1 MRPPWN
7 LTRGTG
13 LEPGEAGLARRPE
26 SPPQRPPSEIRQP
39 EEPPPREP
47 RGVRP
52 AGGPTSQWEM
62 GTISG
67 RSLGGRVQA
76 GLTATLASGV
86 THGVIVALVLWQAGP
101 AAIREFSEVL
111 PALYLYAPDRR
122 PDTPREMRLPFEAPD
137 GSRLGSDVPVETT
150 APGGTVQ
157 PERPQRLIG
166 LPPPGRTTMRL
177 DSVFSAIAVDSE
189 VVRFPSAAPIYPNTL
204 LEGGVE
210 GSVEAEFVVDT
221 TGRVD
226 LETVRV
232 LNSSHDDFTS
242 SVQTALAGAM
252 FRPAWRN
259 LRKVRQLVRQRFSF
273 RIYRGPDSVSM

>member
-7 LTRGTG
+7 SARGRGPVPGPARLTAG
-13 LEPGEAGLARRPE
+13 PEAPPQGAPSEVSRPE
-26 SPPQRPPSEIRQP
+26 GRAPGDPRVVCPGRGPS
-39 EEPPPREP
+39 
-47 RGVRP
+47 
-52 AGGPTSQWEM
+52 SQLEM
-62 GTISG
+62 GTISSRSEHG
-67 RSLGGRVQA
+67 RAQA
-76 GLTATLASGV
+76 GLTATLVSGV
-86 THGVIVALVLWQAGP
+86 THGLIVALVLWQAGP
-101 AAIREFSEVL
+101 AVIREFSQVL

-122 PDTPREMRLPFEAPD
+122 PQTPREMRLPIDAPD
-137 GSRLGSDVPVETT
+137 GSRLGIEVPVETT

-157 PERPQRLIG
+157 PGRPERLIG
-166 LPPPGRTTMRL
+166 LPPPGRTTIRL

-189 VVRFPSAAPIYPNTL
+189 VVRYPSAAPIYPQSL

-232 LNSSHDDFTS
+232 LNSSHGDFTS

-259 LRKVRQLVRQRFSF
+259 LRRVRQLVRQRFSF